1 MADQIKVILWAC
13 PRTVS
18 SAFLKCMDKLPD
30 SKMLFEM
37 YSTARFFGPERQIVS
52 NNNMEMPPEPEVI
65 TDKTPEELQKDPGS
79 GFHSSICTYKW
90 LKNHMETGY
99 PDKKIIF
106 AKEISFCPD
115 GKFEYLPDSGY
126 RHAFLIRNP
135 AKVFPSWKKLVVEMM
150 NLMSVQSDNKT
161 NISLD
166 EVEFDQQPPEI
177 LPPGGSFKE
186 TYDLYSYVKEKGLDP
201 DPVILD
207 ADDLVNDPATIL
219 SGFCRKLGIPY
230 SDELLS
236 WDAGVDVVKDWT
248 VSQTLNNII
257 NDSDGFKNF
266 RNGTCF
272 MKPQVQSQESKPE
285 VTADLQRLIDI
296 ALPYYKKMYGNR
308 IQ

>member
-1 MADQIKVILWAC
+1 
-13 PRTVS
+13 
-18 SAFLKCMDKLPD
+18 MDKVSE
-30 SKMLFEM
+30 SKMVFEM
-37 YSTARFFGPERQIVS
+37 FSTAQYFGPDRVAPANINERLT
-52 NNNMEMPPEPEVI
+52 PLPGLI
-65 TDKTPEELQKDPGS
+65 TDKTQEEILKDPGC
-79 GFHSSICTYKW
+79 GFDSSICTYKW
-90 LKNHMETGY
+90 LKHQMETGY
-99 PDKKIIF
+99 PDKKVVIF
-106 AKEISFCPD
+106 KEICYSAE
-115 GKFEYLPDSGY
+115 GKFEYLPDSGC

-135 AKVFPSWKKLVVEMM
+135 TKVLHSWMQQSITFKDNFSDRYSARPIDDTTFFPHE
-150 NLMSVQSDNKT
+150 
-161 NISLD
+161 
-166 EVEFDQQPPEI
+166 EV
-177 LPPGGSFKE
+177 FKAM
-186 TYDLYSYVKEKGLDP
+186 YDLYSYVKEKGLDP

-219 SGFCRKLGIPY
+219 SGFCKTLGIPY

-296 ALPYYKKMYGNR
+296 ALPYYTKMYDNR